1 MNITLFCHISKLCCF
16 GLVTGHNVEWYDS
29 SENNL
34 LNNINLFSVNILYTM
49 DLCAN
54 NFRFKSYD
62 KGISYN
68 EFEPI
73 SKQKL
78 LNWDIKSCND
88 IDLLKN
94 LKVKNKMI
102 ECLNND
108 ISNLFD
114 TINNINQTKRD
125 LRHKYNVCM
134 YLCIVFNVYH
144 TESPK
149 TKIKNK

>member
-16 GLVTGHNVEWYDS
+16 GLVTGFNVEWYDS
-29 SENNL
+29 TENNL

-49 DLCAN
+49 DLCEN
-54 NFRFKSYD
+54 NFRMKSYD
-62 KGISYN
+62 KGIAYN

-102 ECLNND
+102 ECLND
-108 ISNLFD
+108 DLSKTLD
-114 TINNINQTKRD
+114 KVDALKESKRE
-125 LRHKYNVCM
+125 LKHLYNVCF
-134 YLCIVFNVYH
+134 IH
-144 TESPK
+144 
-149 TKIKNK
+149 